1 MSCYHKSKP
10 QHHDLQQ
17 SQLAGGGGIEAG
29 DGEHEASDHF
39 HFHFHFQSQL
49 AGGGGV
55 EAGDGELHEAS
66 DRANL
71 RPSHSNLRL
80 TIGQTCW
87 LINSDQ
93 FINQPDAID

>member
-1 MSCYHKSKP
+1 MPKHKTVLGQCYQHFTFIFAFQNQLHNLSYYHKSKP
-10 QHHDLQQ
+10 QH
-17 SQLAGGGGIEAG
+17 
-29 DGEHEASDHF
+29 
-39 HFHFHFQSQL
+39 QL

-55 EAGDGELHEAS
+55 EAGDGEHEAS

>member
-1 MSCYHKSKP
+1 MLPTFHFHFCISESTNLSYYHKSKP
-10 QHHDLQQ
+10 QHHDLQ
-17 SQLAGGGGIEAG
+17 
-29 DGEHEASDHF
+29 
-39 HFHFHFQSQL
+39 QSQL